1 MAHFIDKGLKG
12 PDDPIFTEGIG
23 VISIRKPKPAT
34 TPAPS
39 ANSADSQP
47 VADRGPATPEKR
59 KDKNP

>member
-23 VISIRKPKPAT
+23 VISVRKPKTAT
-34 TPAPS
+34 APAPS
-39 ANSADSQP
+39 VRSPARQP
-47 VADRGPATPEKR
+47 VADHDPVPPEKR